1 MKKVQ
6 EYILKNKS
14 DFILKE
20 NQSKEIIA
28 NAENRLGFKF
38 DDDYFEY
45 LNKFGIISYKSVEIF
60 GLGVNENSH
69 LNVIKN
75 TIEIKD
81 EDNNFPNDSVI
92 LEYVGELNY
101 IIYTMNRGVFQYTK
115 NSLSVVS
122 NTLEE
127 YLLMRF
133 KEAL

>member
-38 DDDYFEY
+38 DNAYFEY

-75 TIEIKD
+75 TIELKD
-81 EDNNFPNDSVI
+81 EDNNFPNNSVV

-101 IIYTMNRGVFQYTK
+101 IIYTMNKGVFQYTK
-115 NSLSVVS
+115 KSLSAVS